1 MICNKTRVIYHVI
14 LAFISHD
21 IEPDVCIRGFSF
33 IFEVDSEEMTA
44 FVSILRT
51 DLTSLMNVSSNNKC
65 VLNKL
70 FGYHPQPIDIIQT
83 TKIATIAIDKRYRI
97 LQMCLLAFG
106 LQTSNNIIRT
116 HNLSCEWCH
125 LLTKVHLCEY
135 FIILPYID
143 MYCSIRQALHESFS
157 PCLYIRTYPNPIDM

>member
-1 MICNKTRVIYHVI
+1 MICNKTRAIYHVI

-21 IEPDVCIRGFSF
+21 IEPDVCIRGFCF
-33 IFEVDSEEMTA
+33 IFEMDSEEMAA
-44 FVSILRT
+44 FVGILRT
-51 DLTSLMNVSSNNKC
+51 DLTSLISLSSNKKC

-70 FGYHPQPIDIIQT
+70 FGYHPQSIDIIQT

-97 LQMCLLAFG
+97 LQVCLLACG

-116 HNLSCEWCH
+116 HNLSCEWYH
-125 LLTKVHLCEY
+125 LLAKVHLCEL

-143 MYCSIRQALHESFS
+143 MYC
-157 PCLYIRTYPNPIDM
+157 

>member
-1 MICNKTRVIYHVI
+1 MI

-51 DLTSLMNVSSNNKC
+51 DLTSLMYVSSNNKC

-83 TKIATIAIDKRYRI
+83 TKIATIAIDKR
-97 LQMCLLAFG
+97 
-106 LQTSNNIIRT
+106 
-116 HNLSCEWCH
+116 
-125 LLTKVHLCEY
+125 
-135 FIILPYID
+135 
-143 MYCSIRQALHESFS
+143 
-157 PCLYIRTYPNPIDM
+157 